1 MAARV
6 PEDARDE
13 YASALSGLEAAASNA
28 PGALAQC
35 RWVAA
40 RLVDALGAELL
51 ALHDHNIGAT
61 EALLTRFQE
70 SLEVLGVVTPTKG
83 STAARLPQP
92 EEEEERKAT
101 EEVRAAR
108 RESLEDKVRA
118 LEAQLA
124 RLREMERG
132 LVGDV
137 LGIARGWDDAARAE
151 ALARIPDELLEAT
164 QGLAAAAWS
173 ATTGADPQAPDGP
186 LGRVMA
192 WCLLRA
198 DQLICHQRL
207 QVGDG
212 DVAKRMQAPIGG
224 LAYPEEAV
232 ALLGRLASERGA

>member
-1 MAARV
+1 MYNPDR
-6 PEDARDE
+6 
-13 YASALSGLEAAASNA
+13 
-28 PGALAQC
+28 
-35 RWVAA
+35 
-40 RLVDALGAELL
+40 
-51 ALHDHNIGAT
+51 
-61 EALLTRFQE
+61 
-70 SLEVLGVVTPTKG
+70 
-83 STAARLPQP
+83 
-92 EEEEERKAT
+92 
-101 EEVRAAR
+101 
-108 RESLEDKVRA
+108 
-118 LEAQLA
+118 
-124 RLREMERG
+124 
-132 LVGDV
+132 DV

-151 ALARIPDELLEAT
+151 ARARIPDELLEAT